1 MMNYCNGV
9 RSFINYTLS
18 NPINISGGDITYS
31 YRRCKNKK
39 FLNLDVV
46 MMHLLKKML
55 MEIYLC
61 WFVHREPYV
70 PHETMIKRMVE
81 STSSSSNVH
90 GVVDDNSNPYRNMVM
105 DAMRIDQGYV
115 DQCPIVYE
123 EPNTDATGFFD
134 FLKEFDEPLW
144 DGYTNHSKLSIVA
157 HVFTINSYHG
167 LSETDYDIIVECV
180 KNILPER
187 NRLKKTSMLLNS

>member
-1 MMNYCNGV
+1 MNYCNGV

-70 PHETMIKRMVE
+70 PNETMIKRMVE

-123 EPNTDATGFFD
+123 EPNTDATRFFL
-134 FLKEFDEPLW
+134 FF
-144 DGYTNHSKLSIVA
+144 
-157 HVFTINSYHG
+157 
-167 LSETDYDIIVECV
+167 
-180 KNILPER
+180 ER
-187 NRLKKTSMLLNS
+187 IR